1 MSERADD
8 AFIFTIRVNCA
19 WPLRAGLRNIQLE
32 NPVAVDPSPV
42 RAPDPITRLSSKV
55 MGPTRLLGRIL
66 APSRTTPVPYPRM
79 RSLLTSLLIFAV
91 LTASAQELPKRTP
104 ERVFATYEDMV
115 ADKPVEGITIDYT
128 SYKGFQKKGTIITL
142 VENGVAREVNL
153 NDVKYWGLTSSD
165 GSIRRIFEGE
175 SFACWALGDK
185 HCYYQG
191 RRNYNMETGNYYM
204 RDWVSAGPN
213 APIEEGKRLCEDII
227 EASEFKD
234 AFKKAKPKREMKDS
248 VDGYQEKQMMWYV
261 DFINRINGESAV
273 K

>member
-1 MSERADD
+1 
-8 AFIFTIRVNCA
+8 
-19 WPLRAGLRNIQLE
+19 
-32 NPVAVDPSPV
+32 
-42 RAPDPITRLSSKV
+42 
-55 MGPTRLLGRIL
+55 
-66 APSRTTPVPYPRM
+66 M

-91 LTASAQELPKRTP
+91 LTASAQERPKRTP
-104 ERVFATYEDMV
+104 LRVFATYEDMV
-115 ADKPVEGITIDYT
+115 ADKGVEGITIDFT
-128 SYKGFQKKGTIITL
+128 NYKGYQKKSETIAL
-142 VENGVAREVNL
+142 VENGTTREVDIK
-153 NDVKYWGLTSSD
+153 DVNYWGFTGSD
-165 GSIRRIFEGE
+165 GGVRRIFEGE
-175 SFACWALGDK
+175 SYSCWALGDK

-227 EASEFKD
+227 EASSFKD

-261 DFINRINGESAV
+261 DFINRINGDSAV